1 MHFGVPV
8 NLQLLGH
15 DGCNI
20 YRWEYTNGS
29 LPQGLS
35 MSSSGLITGTPTRA
49 ETTKPWMII
58 HDLLP
63 SQGGYS
69 WCGGDNQSQRQF
81 VFTVVGG
88 SGGTP
93 TPTPTPPPTP
103 RPTPQPPL

>member
-35 MSSSGLITGTPTRA
+35 MSSTGLITGTPARA
-49 ETTKPWMII
+49 ETTQPWMII

-63 SQGGYS
+63 SQGGYF
-69 WCGGDNQSQRQF
+69 WCGGDNQSRIVQL
-81 VFTVVGG
+81 VFRV
-88 SGGTP
+88 
-93 TPTPTPPPTP
+93 
-103 RPTPQPPL
+103 RW